1 MANLQI
7 MGAADP
13 ETTGQSHLFESRPD
27 VIRPYWL
34 ERMKAN
40 AAKSVPSTGLV
51 AQNALHHAD
60 HARQAQRPVAHDQ
73 GVTDLAFVTDRR
85 VRVVRSLQ

>member
-13 ETTGQSHLFESRPD
+13 QSTRQSHPFESRPD
-27 VIRPYWL
+27 VIRPYWH
-34 ERMKAN
+34 ERMKAD

-60 HARQAQRPVAHDQ
+60 HARQAQRSVAYDQ
-73 GVTDLAFVTDRR
+73 GVTDIAFVTDRR
-85 VRVVRSLQ
+85 VRVVRPLQ